1 MSLHEVAA
9 DGGTLLELTN
19 EREVPRDVVYASVTA
34 REVVRVE
41 VRVDDDLVDVVWV
54 GAGGSH
60 SWWTNGGGKLF
71 PPDRFPNGLPPGS
84 TLRVHSNGE
93 AAFRIDWY
101 D

>member
-1 MSLHEVAA
+1 MSLHECG
-9 DGGTLLELTN
+9 DSGDTLLEFKN
-19 EREVPRDVVYASVTA
+19 DSDRPRDVVYASVTA
-34 REVVRVE
+34 REIVKCE
-41 VRVDDDLVDVVWV
+41 ILVDEELIDVVYI

-71 PPDRFPNGLPPGS
+71 PPDKFPQGLPPGS
-84 TLRVHSNGE
+84 RLVVRANGC